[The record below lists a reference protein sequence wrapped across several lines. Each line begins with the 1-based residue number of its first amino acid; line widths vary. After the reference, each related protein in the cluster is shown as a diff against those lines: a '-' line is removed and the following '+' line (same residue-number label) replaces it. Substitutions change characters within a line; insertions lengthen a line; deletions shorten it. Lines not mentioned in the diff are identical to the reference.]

1 MVSHPLSIRE
11 ALGSIPSVSSLVF
24 LAASPQ
30 CLGGFTP
37 AQYAR
42 GPGFNLQRVQFS
54 VPGIVTPVYWWYHT
68 RSACGRRWVQSPAC
82 TVWCFRHR
90 RTRGVMVSHPLSM
103 REPWIQSSACS
114 WHRRPRGGVLLFLL
128 SMLERPCSI
137 WCNPIE
143 SEAGVFNLVFS
154 SGRWYHT
161 RSACGRRWVQ
171 SPACTVW
178 CFRHRRTR
186 GVMLSHPLSMRKAL
200 GSILS
205 VFLASSASWWIASI
219 LAQHAGAPLFNLV
232 QSD

>member
-11 ALGSIPSVSSLVF
+11 ALGPIPSVSSLVF

-54 VPGIVTPVYWWYHT
+54 VPGIVTPVHWWYHT

-103 REPWIQSSACS
+103 REPGIQSSACS
-114 WHRRPRGGVLLFLL
+114 WHRRPRGELILFSL

-137 WCNPIE
+137 CCNPIE
-143 SEAGVFNLVFS
+143 SEAGAFNLVFS
-154 SGRWYHT
+154 SGT
-161 RSACGRRWVQ
+161 
-171 SPACTVW
+171 W
-178 CFRHRRTR
+178 CSGIT
-186 GVMLSHPLSMRKAL
+186 P
-200 GSILS
+200 
-205 VFLASSASWWIASI
+205 
-219 LAQHAGAPLFNLV
+219 AQHAEGPGFNPQRVPGIVGLVVECFYSCSACWSALV
-232 QSD
+232 QSGAIRLNRKPACST